1 MQMQRQ
7 QYDYQL
13 QQSVAVRRFK
23 HDMVNHIGVL
33 RELVNQ
39 KKTETA
45 KEYIDTIWNIQN
57 EFDLKIHTGDSF
69 LDVIMNYYLYLAD
82 KGNIEFIVSGKLTE
96 TMDLEM
102 FDITTLM
109 GNILQNAMEA
119 TIKAVVPKIRVEL
132 VEHKKEIFI
141 VVSNSIV
148 KKIDTKTDFFM
159 TSKKDK
165 MNHGFGLKNIVTT
178 VEKYHG
184 EYYMESIEENGE
196 ALFKISIAIPKAGD

>member
-1 MQMQRQ
+1 
-7 QYDYQL
+7 
-13 QQSVAVRRFK
+13 
-23 HDMVNHIGVL
+23 
-33 RELVNQ
+33 
-39 KKTETA
+39 
-45 KEYIDTIWNIQN
+45 
-57 EFDLKIHTGDSF
+57 
-69 LDVIMNYYLYLAD
+69 MNYYLYLAD

-196 ALFKISIAIPKAGD
+196 ENT